1 MKIPENTK
9 ILSASLKIKDLPNSL
24 NFYSGLLGLKEIE
37 RESKSALLSADGK
50 LPALIELYED
60 KNAKPVDRHSTGLY
74 HIAVRFPSRKALAEV
89 FMNLFNNNTKFHGF
103 SDHLV
108 SEAIYL
114 ADPDGNGIELYVDKP
129 KEEWKWNNG
138 QIEMETLPLNLA
150 LITHELGDNP
160 PAWKGI
166 NPDTMIGHIHLRVS
180 DLAKADS
187 FYKGILGFDVTTRNY
202 PGALFFSAGGYH
214 HHIGTNTWS
223 VQKTQHD
230 GNNTLGLISYTINI
244 PDKAVLDEIKS
255 KSKSIGIETEP
266 ISPAGNGHS
275 FYIKDF
281 DNNKI
286 KLTL

>member
-1 MKIPENTK
+1 MKVPENTK
-9 ILSASLKIKDLPNSL
+9 IQSASLKVRELEGSL

-37 RESKSALLSADGK
+37 RETKSALLSADGK
-50 LPALIELYED
+50 HPALIELYED
-60 KNAKPVDRHSTGLY
+60 KNAKPIDKQSTGLY
-74 HIAVRFPSRKALAEV
+74 HLAIKFPSRKALAEV
-89 FMNLFNNNTKFHGF
+89 FMHLFNNNTKFHGF

-129 KEEWKWNNG
+129 KNEWKWKNG

-160 PAWKGI
+160 PEWNGFH
-166 NPDTMIGHIHLRVS
+166 PDTIIGHIHLRVS
-180 DLAKADS
+180 NLFKAER
-187 FYKGILGFDVTTRNY
+187 FYNGILGFDVTTRNY

-223 VQKTQHD
+223 VKQTQRD
-230 GNNTLGLISYTINI
+230 GNNSLGLISYSINI
-244 PDKAVLDEIKS
+244 PDEAILNEIISKAKS
-255 KSKSIGIETEP
+255 KRIEIETLAP
-266 ISPAGNGHS
+266 SGSQQS

>member
-1 MKIPENTK
+1 MKLPENTK
-9 ILSASLKIKDLPNSL
+9 IQSVNLKIRDLESSL
-24 NFYSGLLGLKEIE
+24 NYYSGMLGFKEIE
-37 RESKSALLSADGK
+37 RQSTSGLLSADGK
-50 LPALIELYED
+50 LPALLELHED
-60 KNAKPVDRHSTGLY
+60 KNAKPIDRQSTGLY
-74 HIAVRFPSRKALAEV
+74 HIAIRFPSRKALAEV
-89 FMNLFNNNTKFHGF
+89 FMHLFNNNTKFHGF

-129 KEEWKWNNG
+129 KNEWKWNNG

-150 LITHELGDNP
+150 LITHELGENP
-160 PAWKGI
+160 PEWKGI
-166 NPDTMIGHIHLRVS
+166 HPDTMIGHIHLRVS
-180 DLAKADS
+180 NLIKAER
-187 FYKGILGFDVTTRNY
+187 FYNGLLGFNVTTRNY

-230 GNNTLGLISYTINI
+230 ENNSLGLISYTISI
-244 PDKAVLDEIKS
+244 PDRAALDEIKS
-255 KSKSIGIETEP
+255 KAESRGIEIETL
-266 ISPAGNGHS
+266 SPAGNQHS